1 MAQMEGNLSQTV
13 GFNYV
18 CGRIRINHEVLEKLF
33 LPKFIKIMLNA
44 DDGRIVIIGSDS
56 YDQSCIKI
64 NYSLKSIK
72 RLGVYIYSKLLVE
85 KVYIVAGWNLAR
97 AYRIQ
102 MSLDSDMGT
111 MAANLKDAI
120 MVTSTSR

>member
-1 MAQMEGNLSQTV
+1 M
-13 GFNYV
+13 
-18 CGRIRINHEVLEKLF
+18 
-33 LPKFIKIMLNA
+33 KIMLNA

-56 YDQSCIKI
+56 YDQNCIKI

-120 MVTSTSR
+120 MVSSTSR